1 MDPEIKE
8 IQEREAQSG
17 ENSGNGGGDD
27 DPVADAVDNSGT
39 SGLSLGLTRR
49 QLLLIGLVVAL
60 VLAWKLRQASSDGGS
75 SSKASEA
82 VEKLRTEDLAGD
94 VEVQADED
102 AEEPQMELRVPTD
115 PGDELDKDAAVLDY
129 FKDSGIM
136 GGGD

>member
-27 DPVADAVDNSGT
+27 DPVADAVDNSGS

-49 QLLLIGLVVAL
+49 QLLLIGLVAAL
-60 VLAWKLRQASSDGGS
+60 VLAWKLRQASDGGS
-75 SSKASEA
+75 ESKASEA

-94 VEVQADED
+94 VEVQGDEE

-129 FKDSGIM
+129 FKESGIM